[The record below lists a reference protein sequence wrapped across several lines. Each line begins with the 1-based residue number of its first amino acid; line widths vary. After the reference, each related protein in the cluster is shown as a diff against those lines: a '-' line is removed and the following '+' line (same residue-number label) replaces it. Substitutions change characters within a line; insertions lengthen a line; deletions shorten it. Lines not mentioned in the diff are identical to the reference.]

1 MRLLHLIF
9 IQPFKWFFS
18 LSLKKKLLVVFL
30 GLLGLLS
37 GIVLGLYVF
46 YLSIAN
52 GVWGNIPTD
61 SELQAI
67 KSYQASEVYSS
78 DGILL
83 GRYFV
88 ENRSEAKIDEIPK
101 HFIQALIATEDSRF
115 YEHTGVDTRS
125 LLRVLFKS
133 VIMGKNKGGGST
145 LSQQLA
151 KNIFGRKKY
160 GWLTMPINKIREA
173 IIANKLENLYS
184 KEEILMLY
192 MNTVSFGEDT
202 YGVKTASQRFFS
214 VDPIKLTIEQS
225 AVLVAMLKAPS
236 NYNPRTN
243 YEKSKDRRNI
253 VLAQMHNE
261 NYINKPQFDSTT
273 KLPIKLNYKKID
285 ANNSLAGHFRQRLQT
300 ELKTILDSLKKPD
313 GTSYDLFTDGLK
325 INTTLHSKLQT
336 MAEKAV
342 VEHLKTMQKAMN
354 QQIKAEQ
361 FFKKHNQLLMS
372 QLKLTSNYKALKEKG
387 LTETEIMNTLK
398 TKQMRTL
405 YVQGGEVEKMCSVI
419 DSVREAI
426 STLQAGFLALDPV
439 SGQIL
444 AWVGSP
450 NYQYFQFDHVT
461 SKRQAGSIF
470 KPIVYTQAMQDGKL
484 PCDMVSNQKITYTQY
499 DNWSPRNSHDNYEGS
514 YSLKGALAQSVN
526 TISVK
531 LCMESGIQNTIALAQ
546 KLGIT
551 SELPAKPSLALGT
564 ADVSLFEMCRLYS
577 VFANGGQ
584 LPEIQSIISISTKDG
599 KVLYQP
605 KSKQTNVIS
614 KEIADNMTSMLASVV
629 EKGTAFRLKYTY
641 GCAGNIAGKTGTTQE
656 HRDAWF
662 IGYTPNILAG
672 VWVGAD
678 QPEIH
683 FNDMELGEGARLAMP
698 IWAKFYQ
705 KMQASH
711 PYKSKTP
718 TAFPGNTLNDCEL
731 YKEDNFFQKLFVRK
745 SKTNKKTGL
754 ENDKPTEDAKTKKRK
769 WWQKTVNN

>member
-1 MRLLHLIF
+1 MRFLHLIF
-9 IQPFKWFFS
+9 IQPFICFFS
-18 LSLKKKLLVVFL
+18 LSLKKKLLIAFT
-30 GLLGLLS
+30 
-37 GIVLGLYVF
+37 GILALFFAIILGLYLF
-46 YLSIAN
+46 YASVAN

-61 SELQAI
+61 SKLQAL

-88 ENRSEAKIDEIPK
+88 ENRSEARIDEIPT

-160 GWLTMPINKIREA
+160 SWLTMPINKIREA
-173 IIANKLENLYS
+173 IIANKLETLYS

-192 MNTVSFGEDT
+192 INTVSFGEDT

-225 AVLVAMLKAPS
+225 AVLVGMLKAPS
-236 NYNPRTN
+236 NYNPRIN
-243 YEKSKDRRNI
+243 YEKSKVRRNI
-253 VLAQMHNE
+253 VLAQMQNE
-261 NYINKPQFDSTT
+261 NYISKSQLDSTT

-313 GTSYDLFTDGLK
+313 GTSYDLFTDGLR
-325 INTTLHSKLQT
+325 INTTLNSKLQI

-361 FFKKHNQLLMS
+361 FFKKHNQLLMN
-372 QLKLTSNYKALKEKG
+372 QLKLTSSYKALKEKG

-405 YVQGGEVEKMCSVI
+405 YVQGGKVEKICSVI

-426 STLQAGFLALDPV
+426 STLQGGFLALDPV
-439 SGQIL
+439 SGHIL

-470 KPIVYTQAMQDGKL
+470 KPIVYTQAMLDGKM

-514 YSLKGALAQSVN
+514 YSLKGALAHSVN

-531 LCMESGIQNTIALAQ
+531 LCMESGIQNTISLAK

-564 ADVSLFEMCRLYS
+564 ADISLFEMCRLYS

-599 KVLYQP
+599 KVLFQQ
-605 KSKQTNVIS
+605 KNKQTSVIS

-662 IGYTPNILAG
+662 IGYTPTILAG
-672 VWVGAD
+672 VWAGAD

-718 TAFPGNTLNDCEL
+718 TAFPDNTLNDCEL

-754 ENDKPTEDAKTKKRK
+754 ENDKPAEDTKTKKRK
-769 WWQKTVNN
+769 WWQKKE

>member
-1 MRLLHLIF
+1 M
-9 IQPFKWFFS
+9 
-18 LSLKKKLLVVFL
+18 
-30 GLLGLLS
+30 LLGL
-37 GIVLGLYVF
+37 ILGLYLF
-46 YLSIAN
+46 YASIAN
-52 GVWGNIPTD
+52 GVWGKIPTD
-61 SELQAI
+61 TELQAL

-88 ENRSEAKIDEIPK
+88 ENRSEANMDEIPK

-133 VIMGKNKGGGST
+133 VIMGQNKGGGST

-160 GWLTMPINKIREA
+160 GRLTMPINKIREA
-173 IIANKLENLYS
+173 IIANKLESLYS

-192 MNTVSFGEDT
+192 INTVSFGEDT

-225 AVLVAMLKAPS
+225 AVLVGMLKAPS
-236 NYNPRTN
+236 NYNPRIN
-243 YEKSKDRRNI
+243 YEKSKDRRNV
-253 VLAQMHNE
+253 VLTQMHHE
-261 NYINKPQFDSTT
+261 NYIDKTQLNELA
-273 KLPIKLNYKKID
+273 KLPIILNYKKID

-300 ELKTILDSLKKPD
+300 ELKTILDALKKPD

-336 MAEKAV
+336 MAEKATI
-342 VEHLKTMQKAMN
+342 EHLKTMQKHLN
-354 QQIKAEQ
+354 QQINAEGFFRKHKA
-361 FFKKHNQLLMS
+361 LLIS
-372 QLKLTSNYKALKEKG
+372 QVKLTAAYQSMKEKG
-387 LTETEIMNTLK
+387 MTEAEIMQALR
-398 TKQMRTL
+398 TKKMRTL
-405 YVQGGEVEKMCSVI
+405 YIQGGEQQKMCSAI
-419 DSVREAI
+419 DSLRETI
-426 STLQAGFLALDPV
+426 STLQASFLALNPV
-439 SGQIL
+439 SGEIL

-470 KPIVYTQAMQDGKL
+470 KPIIYTQAMLDGKQ

-499 DNWSPRNSHDNYEGS
+499 ENWSPKNAHDNYEGS
-514 YSLKGALAQSVN
+514 YSLKGALAHSVN

-546 KLGIT
+546 KMGIT
-551 SELPAKPSLALGT
+551 SGIPAKPSLALGT

-584 LPEIQSIISISTKDG
+584 LPELQSILSISTKDG
-599 KVLYQP
+599 KVLFQQ
-605 KSKQTNVIS
+605 KNKQTSVIS
-614 KEIADNMTSMLASVV
+614 KEIAQNMTSMLASVV
-629 EKGTAFRLKYTY
+629 EDGTAFRLKYTY
-641 GCAGNIAGKTGTTQE
+641 GCTGNIAGKTGTTQE

-662 IGYTPNILAG
+662 IGYTPTILAG

-678 QPEIH
+678 HPEIH

-705 KMQASH
+705 KMQASNS
-711 PYKSKTP
+711 YKSKTSTP
-718 TAFPGNTLNDCEL
+718 FPDKALNDCEL
-731 YKEDNFFQKLFVRK
+731 YKEDSFFQKLFGKK

-754 ENDKPTEDAKTKKRK
+754 ENTNPNEEAKTKKRK
-769 WWQKTVNN
+769 WWQKKE